1 MWMNGIEV
9 GTLVKL
15 STPCLGNEAGSTG
28 VCYEVYKIGERPGY
42 AFIFEN
48 GRYDGFSPDEVD
60 NFLMELGC
68 WDKLWYE
75 FTNVMQ
81 LSEDFKNG
89 RFDEAFS
96 EAVYLND

>member
-48 GRYDGFSPDEVD
+48 GRYDGFSPDEVT
-60 NFLMELGC
+60 NFLEELGY
-68 WDKLWYE
+68 WGHLNYE
-75 FTNVMQ
+75 FSNVIK
-81 LSEDFKNG
+81 LGEDFTSG

>member
-1 MWMNGIEV
+1 MWKLEV
-9 GTLVKL
+9 GSLVRL
-15 STPCLGNEAGSTG
+15 RVRCLGNEIGTVG
-28 VCYEVYKIGERPGY
+28 VCYDVYQIGERPGF

-48 GRYDGFSPDEVD
+48 GRYDGFSWDEVD
-60 NFLMELGC
+60 MFFEELGC
-68 WDKLWYE
+68 WDKLLYT

-96 EAVYLND
+96 EAVYLNGS